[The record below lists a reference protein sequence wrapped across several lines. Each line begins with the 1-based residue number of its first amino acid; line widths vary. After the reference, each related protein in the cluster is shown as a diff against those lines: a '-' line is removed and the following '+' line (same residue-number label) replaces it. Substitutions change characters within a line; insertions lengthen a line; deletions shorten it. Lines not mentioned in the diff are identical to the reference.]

1 MNQVLNKIKQSK
13 LSQRILKVGL
23 VYVALEIIIA
33 VAAIFYVAQETIT

>member
-23 VYVALEIIIA
+23 AYVVLEVIIA
-33 VAAIFYVAQETIT
+33 IAAVLYVAQEAIL